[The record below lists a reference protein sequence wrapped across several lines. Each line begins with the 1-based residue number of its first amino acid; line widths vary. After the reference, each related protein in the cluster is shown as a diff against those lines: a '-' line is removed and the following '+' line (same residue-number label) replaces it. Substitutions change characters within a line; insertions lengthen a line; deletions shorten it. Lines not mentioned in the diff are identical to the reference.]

1 MDRDDSEYD
10 YLFKIVL
17 VGDSGVGKSNL
28 LSRFTKNE
36 FFLESKP
43 TLGVEFATKSIEHQ
57 GARIKAQIW
66 DTAGQERFRAI
77 TSAYYRGAMGALVVY
92 DISKRQSF
100 EGLPRWLEEI
110 RAFSERNLVLVLVGN
125 KTDLNNSREVS
136 RDEAIAFAEAQ
147 KMPFFETSALNAINV
162 DEVFRALLVAIS
174 QQYSHQK
181 KGKPSEDLSDKKTVK
196 LDPGPYRKRPKCCP
210 KAAAA

>member
-1 MDRDDSEYD
+1 MDRDEGEYD

-57 GARIKAQIW
+57 GVRIKAQIW

-100 EGLPRWLEEI
+100 EALPRWLDEI

-125 KTDLNNSREVS
+125 KADLNHAREVTME
-136 RDEAIAFAEAQ
+136 EAVAFAQAQ
-147 KMPFFETSALNAINV
+147 NMPCLETSALNSTNV
-162 DEVFRALLVAIS
+162 DEVFKTLLLNIS
-174 QQYSHQK
+174 SQYGHQK
-181 KGKPSEDLSDKKTVK
+181 KGKTSDDKSEKKTVK
-196 LDPGPYRKRPKCCP
+196 ISATDPKRRPKCCP
-210 KAAAA
+210 KAGA